1 MIEMYEREEAVKQKN
16 GTCVFLYEIHFL
28 INRTKKHSREIAYLR
43 RIFSIKRGKRCIKKL
58 ELFLQM
64 ELNFNYKDKKIFK
77 LNYFFTKRNLK
88 QIFCLNY
95 RKRIKFILKYETKE
109 R

>member
-1 MIEMYEREEAVKQKN
+1 
-16 GTCVFLYEIHFL
+16 
-28 INRTKKHSREIAYLR
+28 
-43 RIFSIKRGKRCIKKL
+43 
-58 ELFLQM
+58 M